1 MDFVFKSDETVNLS
15 EMKILIKNFFII
27 LLQSKE
33 DCDKINTY
41 RTRNA
46 LAKQLSNNIDN
57 LNGGMK
63 LWQRKLY

>member
-15 EMKILIKNFFII
+15 QMKILIKNFFII
-27 LLQSKE
+27 LLQSEE

>member
-1 MDFVFKSDETVNLS
+1 
-15 EMKILIKNFFII
+15 MKKLIKNFFII
-27 LLQSKE
+27 LLKSEE

>member
-27 LLQSKE
+27 LLQSEE

>member
-1 MDFVFKSDETVNLS
+1 M
-15 EMKILIKNFFII
+15 
-27 LLQSKE
+27 QSKE

-46 LAKQLSNNIDN
+46 LAQQLSNNIDN

>member
-1 MDFVFKSDETVNLS
+1 MS
-15 EMKILIKNFFII
+15 
-27 LLQSKE
+27 E
-33 DCDKINTY
+33 DCDSINTY

-46 LAKQLSNNIDN
+46 LAKQLYQIIIDN

>member
-1 MDFVFKSDETVNLS
+1 MEKYSWQKTKWAD
-15 EMKILIKNFFII
+15 IKNFFII

>member
-1 MDFVFKSDETVNLS
+1 
-15 EMKILIKNFFII
+15 MKILIKNFFII
-27 LLQSKE
+27 LLQSEE
-33 DCDKINTY
+33 DCDKINIY

>member
-1 MDFVFKSDETVNLS
+1 MDFVFKSDETVN
-15 EMKILIKNFFII
+15 
-27 LLQSKE
+27 
-33 DCDKINTY
+33 CDSINTY

>member
-1 MDFVFKSDETVNLS
+1 M
-15 EMKILIKNFFII
+15 
-27 LLQSKE
+27 QSKE

-57 LNGGMK
+57 LNGGM
-63 LWQRKLY
+63 QPGVRKLY

>member
-1 MDFVFKSDETVNLS
+1 
-15 EMKILIKNFFII
+15 MKILIKNFFII

-33 DCDKINTY
+33 DCDKINIY

>member
-1 MDFVFKSDETVNLS
+1 
-15 EMKILIKNFFII
+15 MKILIENFFII